1 MQPDGRR
8 VRCARCQTVWLA
20 EPNHADKLLAAAE
33 ALGPAPAIAGPVDAG
48 AEGFDAG
55 GEEFTPVPA
64 EPSWQESTLRQ
75 AEDGDSY
82 VPPLESPS
90 DLQPPLVTEDAG
102 DAETIAAVDAP
113 PIVPVDL
120 DDGQPPPVEIEAEDT
135 GAGEDI
141 ETYAARRG
149 KRAGRFA
156 ALRWPLSPL
165 QSAVLAL
172 LLVDVLLVG
181 WRDEFVRIM
190 PQTASFYSML
200 GLNVNLRGM
209 TFTGVDTAV
218 EQSEGMPVLVIDGN
232 IVNDSGK
239 LESVPRLKFAV
250 RNASHQEVYSWTTA
264 PPRPSLA
271 PGEAIAFHSRLT
283 SPPVEAHDVLVR
295 FVTRR
300 DILAGAR

>member
-20 EPNHADKLLAAAE
+20 EPNHADKLFAAAY
-33 ALGPAPAIAGPVDAG
+33 ARGPAPAIAASVNAG
-48 AEGFDAG
+48 AEEVETG
-55 GEEFTPVPA
+55 GEEFSAVPA
-64 EPSWQESTLRQ
+64 QASWEESTLRQ
-75 AEDGDSY
+75 AEDGNSF
-82 VPPLESPS
+82 VRPLESPS
-90 DLQPPLVTEDAG
+90 DLEPAAAEDVG
-102 DAETIAAVDAP
+102 ETVATVDAP
-113 PIVPVDL
+113 PIAPVDL
-120 DDGQPPPVEIEAEDT
+120 DEGQPPVEIEAEDT

-149 KRAGRFA
+149 KRAGRFP
-156 ALRWPLSPL
+156 ALRWPLSRL
-165 QSAVLAL
+165 QSGVLAL
-172 LLVDVLLVG
+172 LIVDALLVG

-209 TFTGVDTAV
+209 TFADVGTSV
-218 EQSEGMPVLVIDGN
+218 EQSEGTPVLVVDGN

-239 LESVPRLKFAV
+239 LESVPRLKLVV
-250 RNASHQEVYSWTTA
+250 RNGSRQEVYSWTIA
-264 PPRPSLA
+264 PPRQTLA

-300 DILAGAR
+300 DILAGAH

>member
-33 ALGPAPAIAGPVDAG
+33 ALGPAPAIAGPGDAG
-48 AEGFDAG
+48 AEEIEAAA
-55 GEEFTPVPA
+55 EEFTPVPA
-64 EPSWQESTLRQ
+64 GASWEESTLRQ

-90 DLQPPLVTEDAG
+90 DLEPSAAAEDAG
-102 DAETIAAVDAP
+102 EAETVAAVDAP
-113 PIVPVDL
+113 PIAPVDL
-120 DDGQPPPVEIEAEDT
+120 DEGQPAIEIEPEDT

-149 KRAGRFA
+149 KRAGGFP

-165 QSAVLAL
+165 QSGVLAL
-172 LLVDVLLVG
+172 LIVDALLVG

-209 TFTGVDTAV
+209 TFAGVGTSV
-218 EQSEGMPVLVIDGN
+218 EQSEGTPVLVVDGN

-250 RNASHQEVYSWTTA
+250 RNASRQEVYSWTIA
-264 PPRPSLA
+264 PPRQSLA

-295 FVTRR
+295 FVAGR